1 MNPIEIGMAIDNYGI
16 AIVTA
21 IILILVVWLV
31 RYLVK
36 QQTDDRV
43 YYRKLVTNDMKALH
57 ADSTKN
63 AELNNQT
70 IVLQKDM
77 IKQLEEH
84 NGFTRQLGEKTVK
97 ALEIVCDRL
106 NGGAK

>member
-1 MNPIEIGMAIDNYGI
+1 MNPIEIGKAINDYGI
-16 AIVTA
+16 AMVLAIV
-21 IILILVVWLV
+21 LILVVWLV

-43 YYRKLVTNDMKALH
+43 YYRELVTNDMKGLH
-57 ADSTKN
+57 KDNVKN
-63 AELNNQT
+63 ADLNNQT

-77 IKQLEEH
+77 MKQLEEH
-84 NGFTRQLGEKTVK
+84 NGFTKKLGEKTIK